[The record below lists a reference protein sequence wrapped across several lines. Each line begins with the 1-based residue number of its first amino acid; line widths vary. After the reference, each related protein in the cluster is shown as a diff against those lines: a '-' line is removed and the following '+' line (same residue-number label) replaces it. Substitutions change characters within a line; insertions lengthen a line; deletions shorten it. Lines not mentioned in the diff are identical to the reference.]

1 MPGHSKY
8 SKRSG
13 AVLKGTGN
21 NMRNETNA
29 DEFQEKI
36 ENIRFIA
43 IDMDGTL
50 LPENKKITE
59 STIRTLEKARNK
71 GYELCI
77 CSGRSFRGVY
87 KFEEIRDFISYYI
100 SFEGGYIV
108 DNIKK
113 DTPVIINKTSVPKDE
128 LFAVIE
134 TVLKHGG
141 MLALLCD
148 TYGYCVNCSDEIM
161 KSVSIWGAIPVKRTE
176 TTVKEDALRD
186 DTFIVLIYGD
196 EEQIKNITDGMPQIV
211 RDSFDIIKAFLDFSG
226 LHHLVI
232 KAPDINKWKGIEK
245 VLKVK
250 GLNGSNVMAFGDW
263 HNDLE
268 MIKNAGIGVAM
279 KNAEDEITAVAN
291 ARTAFNNDNDG
302 VAKFLEQYF
311 LNR

>member
-1 MPGHSKY
+1 MPGRSKY

-13 AVLKGTGN
+13 AVLKGTEIK
-21 NMRNETNA
+21 MRSETHA
-29 DEFQEKI
+29 EEFRKKI
-36 ENIRFIA
+36 ENIKFIA

-59 STIRTLEKARNK
+59 RTLRTLENASAQ

-87 KFEEIRDFISYYI
+87 KYEEIRAFISYYI
-100 SFEGGYIV
+100 CFEGGYIV
-108 DNIKK
+108 DNLKK
-113 DTPVIINKTSVPKDE
+113 DSPAVINKTSVPKDE
-128 LFAVIE
+128 LYAVID
-134 TVLKHGG
+134 TVLRHGG

-148 TYGYCVNCSDEIM
+148 TYGYCVNCPEVIM
-161 KSVSIWGAIPVKRTE
+161 NSVSIWGATPVKRTAAE
-176 TTVKEDALRD
+176 VREDALKD
-186 DTFIVLIYGD
+186 DAFIILIYGD
-196 EEQIKNITDGMPQIV
+196 ETQIKNITADMPQAVI
-211 RDSFDIIKAFLDFSG
+211 DSFDIIKAYLDFSG

-250 GLNGSNVMAFGDW
+250 GLNGASVMAFGDW

-268 MIKNAGIGVAM
+268 MIRNAGLGVAM
-279 KNAEDEITAVAN
+279 KNAEDEITAVAY
-291 ARTAFNNDNDG
+291 AKTAFNNDNDG

-311 LNR
+311 LDR

>member
-1 MPGHSKY
+1 
-8 SKRSG
+8 
-13 AVLKGTGN
+13 
-21 NMRNETNA
+21 MRNETNA
-29 DEFQEKI
+29 DDFQEKI
-36 ENIRFIA
+36 KNISFIA

-59 STIRTLEKARNK
+59 STIRTLETARNK
-71 GYELCI
+71 GYDLCI

-87 KFEEIRDFISYYI
+87 KYEEIRDFISYYI
-100 SFEGGYIV
+100 CFEGGYIV

-148 TYGYCVNCSDEIM
+148 TYGYCVNCPDEIM

-196 EEQIKNITDGMPQIV
+196 EEQIKNITDGLPQIV
-211 RDSFDIIKAFLDFSG
+211 RESFDIIKAFLDFSG
-226 LHHLVI
+226 FHHLVI

-250 GLNGSNVMAFGDW
+250 GLKGESVMAFGDW

-279 KNAEDEITAVAN
+279 KNAENEITAVAN